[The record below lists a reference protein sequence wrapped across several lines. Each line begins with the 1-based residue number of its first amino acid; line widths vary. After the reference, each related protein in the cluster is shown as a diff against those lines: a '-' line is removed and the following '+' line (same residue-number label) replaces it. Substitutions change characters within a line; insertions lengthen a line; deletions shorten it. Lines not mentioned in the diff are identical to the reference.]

1 MLPSLDKF
9 ISERVEAVRSLSIR
23 FLISVVIYLLLKIFL
38 PEEGKSIFIG
48 IGMIIQI
55 IAGLCLAII
64 GWLLLYKGSELL
76 SLMKKG
82 EEQFNFQLKV
92 ALITPLVLSLYF
104 VKDVKEFHFVELFAS
119 YGWWSIVSFGILYW
133 ISSGFADQTS
143 GDAIFVKMCL
153 GFSIV
158 LFLICLKSHKGY
170 YEDYSDYDEIS
181 YTSFDKEA
189 AKLFSQTG
197 QYMMWYLGIVASSYL
212 GIFSVVWKAELAHR
226 STKKTKDQP

>member
-1 MLPSLDKF
+1 MSLDEY
-9 ISERVEAVRSLSIR
+9 ISERVQAIRSLSIR
-23 FLISVVIYLLLKIFL
+23 FLISLVIYLSLKIFL
-38 PEEGKSIFIG
+38 PEQGKSIFIALG
-48 IGMIIQI
+48 LITQI

-76 SLMKKG
+76 SLMKEG
-82 EEQFNFQLKV
+82 EEQFKFQVKV

-104 VKDVKEFHFVELFAS
+104 IKDVKEFYFVELFAS
-119 YGWWSIVSFGILYW
+119 YGWLSIVPFVILYW
-133 ISSGFADQTS
+133 FGSHFIDH
-143 GDAIFVKMCL
+143 GDAIFVNTCL

-158 LFLICLKSHKGY
+158 LFLICLKSHSGY

-189 AKLFSQTG
+189 AKQFSQTG

-226 STKKTKDQP
+226 AAKQTKGQS